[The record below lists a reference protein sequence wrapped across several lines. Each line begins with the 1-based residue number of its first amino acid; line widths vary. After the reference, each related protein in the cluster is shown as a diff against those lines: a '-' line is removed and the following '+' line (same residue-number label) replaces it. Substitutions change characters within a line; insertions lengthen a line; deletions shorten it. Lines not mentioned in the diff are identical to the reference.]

1 MSFKLTQ
8 ICISIKTFCCRK
20 DESALILSNLPLLL
34 FFRECATVK
43 IFNPSATKKV
53 AKKNLFSD
61 IAKINTVV
69 NFFNNSYAMYIVEL
83 KTFKIPV
90 KEYQNMQKALR
101 LRKNTFLLFAFVS
114 LLSKNNFLLDLRS
127 LILSRIWFQS

>member
-1 MSFKLTQ
+1 M
-8 ICISIKTFCCRK
+8 
-20 DESALILSNLPLLL
+20 
-34 FFRECATVK
+34 
-43 IFNPSATKKV
+43 FNPSATKKV
-53 AKKNLFSD
+53 AKKNFFND

-83 KTFKIPV
+83 KTFKMPV
-90 KEYQNMQKALR
+90 KKYQNMQKALR

-127 LILSRIWFQS
+127 LILSRIWFQSQQLSYIPTILNKKERIIHCNLFIANEELSLKANNLLGGIL

>member
-1 MSFKLTQ
+1 M
-8 ICISIKTFCCRK
+8 
-20 DESALILSNLPLLL
+20 
-34 FFRECATVK
+34 
-43 IFNPSATKKV
+43 FNPSATKKV
-53 AKKNLFSD
+53 AKKNFFND

-69 NFFNNSYAMYIVEL
+69 NFLNNSYAMYIVEL
-83 KTFKIPV
+83 KTFKMPV
-90 KEYQNMQKALR
+90 KKYQNMQKALR

>member
-1 MSFKLTQ
+1 M
-8 ICISIKTFCCRK
+8 
-20 DESALILSNLPLLL
+20 
-34 FFRECATVK
+34 
-43 IFNPSATKKV
+43 FNPSATKKV
-53 AKKNLFSD
+53 AKKNFFND

-90 KEYQNMQKALR
+90 KKYQNMQKALR

>member
-1 MSFKLTQ
+1 M
-8 ICISIKTFCCRK
+8 
-20 DESALILSNLPLLL
+20 
-34 FFRECATVK
+34 
-43 IFNPSATKKV
+43 FNPSATKKV
-53 AKKNLFSD
+53 AKKNFFND

-83 KTFKIPV
+83 KTFKMPV
-90 KEYQNMQKALR
+90 KKYQNMQKALR

-127 LILSRIWFQS
+127 LILSRIWFQSQQLSYIPTILNKKERIIHCNLFITNEELSLKANNLLGGIL

>member
-1 MSFKLTQ
+1 M
-8 ICISIKTFCCRK
+8 
-20 DESALILSNLPLLL
+20 
-34 FFRECATVK
+34 
-43 IFNPSATKKV
+43 FNPSATKKV
-53 AKKNLFSD
+53 AKKNFFND

-90 KEYQNMQKALR
+90 KKYQNMQKALR

-127 LILSRIWFQS
+127 LIFSRIWFQSQQLSYIPNILNKKKRIIHCNLFITNEELSLKANNLWDGIL

>member
-1 MSFKLTQ
+1 M
-8 ICISIKTFCCRK
+8 
-20 DESALILSNLPLLL
+20 
-34 FFRECATVK
+34 
-43 IFNPSATKKV
+43 FNPSATKKV
-53 AKKNLFSD
+53 AKKNFFND

-83 KTFKIPV
+83 KTFKMPV
-90 KEYQNMQKALR
+90 KKYQNMQKALR

-127 LILSRIWFQS
+127 LILSRIWFQSQQLSYIPTILNKKERIIHCNLFITNEELSLKANNLLSGIL